1 MACGWMVLD
10 SNNDLKSAHVLIL
23 FGDRRLLSDSGQ
35 SPLRE
40 KMREFS
46 ASSIVVGCSTAGEI
60 AGGAVRDGSIVL
72 AAVEFDSTQCRA
84 ASAKVARDTSRA
96 AGRSLAKALSARDL
110 LHVFVLSEG
119 LDVNGSEP
127 VAGFRE
133 ELPPGVQV
141 TGGLSG
147 DGADFRKTGVWWDGA
162 LHSNL
167 AVAAGF

>member
-60 AGGAVRDGSIVL
+60 AGGAV
-72 AAVEFDSTQCRA
+72 
-84 ASAKVARDTSRA
+84 
-96 AGRSLAKALSARDL
+96 
-110 LHVFVLSEG
+110 
-119 LDVNGSEP
+119 
-127 VAGFRE
+127 
-133 ELPPGVQV
+133 
-141 TGGLSG
+141 
-147 DGADFRKTGVWWDGA
+147 
-162 LHSNL
+162 
-167 AVAAGF
+167 